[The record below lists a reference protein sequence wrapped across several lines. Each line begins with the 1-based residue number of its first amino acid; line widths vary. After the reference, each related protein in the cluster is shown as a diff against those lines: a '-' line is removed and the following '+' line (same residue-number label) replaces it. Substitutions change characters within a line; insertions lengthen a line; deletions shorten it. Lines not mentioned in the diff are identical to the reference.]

1 MAKSLNCIYSSKEK
15 LSDYISSHNVDL
27 YPTIFVQLFLGQVPL
42 EKAKQIKSEILSLL
56 PKAVILGCSTEGQ
69 IINGTIVND
78 SPVISFTLFEST
90 EINSKLIDMADAADG
105 YETGR
110 ILSAELV
117 DMETK
122 AVILFA
128 SHLDINLREI
138 LEGFHAVTPHIPVGG
153 GVSIDVAD
161 KKQSIVLTEQGET
174 ERGIAAVALNSSIL
188 QVQTFINEQWKEVGR
203 PLTVTKSTG
212 SIIEKIDHQKPLKV
226 LQHYLGD
233 SFVSRLPESGVEF
246 PFLLRRNKKTS
257 TLFPIRVHEN
267 GSIEM
272 TQAVKQG
279 ETLTFAFADLE
290 SIVNYSVKDLNR
302 LRKKPVESLFVFNC
316 VARKQLLKDFTET
329 EMEMM
334 AEISP
339 AAGFFSHGEIVVD
352 DESGPNLFSHSLT
365 YLGISEANNLPSL
378 ERERFQYNLTP
389 EGNTRV
395 SLTHLIN
402 ASSHDIQKLNENIQ
416 ISEEYYRSLF
426 DNNTDFVYS
435 TDLKGK
441 FNSVNP
447 TFLKTFGYSE
457 EELIGKLSISFIF
470 EEDIPR
476 VKRHF
481 YRTLSGKEQFYE
493 LWIPSKTG
501 EIQLFHIK
509 NIPITIDG
517 ECVGLFG
524 IGRNITEQKKTEE
537 KITQLAYFD
546 PETGLPNRVKF
557 RELSE
562 EFISRAK
569 KKKRRL
575 AILFLD
581 IDRFKLVNDTL
592 GHSAG
597 DRILIELA
605 ERIKA
610 VLPKGAY
617 LGRFGSDKF
626 TILISK
632 NVSDD
637 KIKQI
642 AEMVAD
648 HIQMPIIQGNQEFY
662 IKASIGIGV
671 YPEHGTDLSD
681 LLRNADTALNWA
693 KSNGGNQI
701 VFYTNEMNVKAMEKL
716 KMENYLRKAL
726 DREELFILYQP
737 IVELGERRVIGAE
750 ALIRWRHP
758 YLGIV
763 SPMEFIPL
771 AEETG
776 LIGPIG
782 NWVLHQACKQ
792 AKKWQEKGF
801 DDFYISVNVSANQ
814 FQQPSF
820 TSEITQALK
829 SSGLSPHCLCLEL
842 TESVMIRDTGH
853 SIDRMEELAAIGVK
867 IAIDDFGTG
876 YSSLGYLKHLPLHI
890 LKIDKSFV
898 QNIKESSPDF
908 AIVQAVSMMGQGL
921 GLQVIVEG
929 IETGEQLEL
938 LDNLRC
944 DLGQGYF
951 ISRPV
956 EAEELEKWMKVSQTY
971 LLSNS

>member
-1 MAKSLNCIYSSKEK
+1 MAKSFNCIYSSQED
-15 LSDYISSHNVDL
+15 LAGYIRSNKIDL
-27 YPTIFVQLFLGQVPL
+27 YPTILVQVFLGQVSL
-42 EKAKQIKSEILSLL
+42 EGAQRIKSEILSVL
-56 PKAVILGCSTEGQ
+56 PRAVLIGCSTEGQ
-69 IINGTIVND
+69 IVNGEIVND
-78 SPVISFTLFEST
+78 SPVLSFTVLEAT
-90 EINSKLIDMADAADG
+90 EVVSKLVDINGDEEG
-105 YETGR
+105 FETGVR
-110 ILSAELV
+110 LSGELV

-128 SHLDINLREI
+128 SHLDVDLHEI
-138 LEGFHAVTPHIPVGG
+138 LEGFHSVTPSIPVGG
-153 GVSIDVAD
+153 GVSINTPD
-161 KKQSIVLTEQGET
+161 KKMSIVMTESGESMN
-174 ERGIAAVALNSSIL
+174 GMAAVALNNSNL
-188 QVQTFINEQWKEVGR
+188 HVQTFINEQWKEVGR
-203 PLTVTKSTG
+203 PLTITKSNG
-212 SIIEKIDHQKPLKV
+212 AFIEKIDHQKALKV
-226 LQHYLGD
+226 LKHYLGE

-246 PFLLRRNKKTS
+246 PFLVKRKNAAS
-257 TLFPIRVHEN
+257 VLFPLRIHED

-272 TQAVKQG
+272 SQTVKQG
-279 ETLTFAFADLE
+279 ERLTFAFADLE
-290 SIVNYSVKDLNR
+290 SIVDHSLKELNR
-302 LRKKPVESLFVFNC
+302 LRRRPVESLFVFNC
-316 VARKQLLKDFTET
+316 AARKQFIKDFTKT

-334 AEISP
+334 GEISP
-339 AAGFFSHGEIVVD
+339 SSGFFSHGEIFLNN
-352 DESGPNLFSHSLT
+352 ETGPNLYSHSLT
-365 YLGISEANNLPSL
+365 YLGISEVDNLPSL
-378 ERERFQYNLTP
+378 QREKFQYSLTP

-395 SLTHLIN
+395 SLTQLIN
-402 ASSHDIQKLNENIQ
+402 ASSSDIQKLNENIL

-426 DNNTDFVYS
+426 ENNTDFVYS

-447 TFLKTFGYSE
+447 TFLKTFSYTE
-457 EELIGKLSISFIF
+457 EELIGKLSINFIF

-476 VKRHF
+476 IKRHF

-493 LWIPSKTG
+493 LWIPSKSG
-501 EIQLFHIK
+501 EVQLFHIK
-509 NIPITIDG
+509 NIPITVDG

-557 RELSE
+557 RELTE
-562 EFISRAK
+562 EFIERAK

-575 AILFLD
+575 GILFLD

-605 ERIKA
+605 DRIKS

-626 TILISK
+626 TIMISK
-632 NVSDD
+632 NVTTEN
-637 KIKQI
+637 IKQL
-642 AEMVAD
+642 AEKMSD

-662 IKASIGIGV
+662 IKVSIGIGV

-701 VFYTNEMNVKAMEKL
+701 VFYTNEMNVKALEKV
-716 KMENYLRKAL
+716 KMESYLRKAL
-726 DREELFILYQP
+726 EREELYILYQP
-737 IVELGERRVIGAE
+737 IVELKERKVIGAE
-750 ALIRWRHP
+750 ALLRWRHP
-758 YLGIV
+758 YLGII
-763 SPMEFIPL
+763 SPMDFIPL

-782 NWVLHQACKQ
+782 NWVLQEACKQ
-792 AKKWQEKGF
+792 AKKWQEEGF
-801 DDFYISVNVSANQ
+801 ADFYISVNVSANQ

-820 TSEITQALK
+820 TCEINQVLTH
-829 SSGLSPHCLCLEL
+829 SGLSPHCLCLEL
-842 TESVMIRDTGH
+842 TESVMIQHSGH
-853 SIDRMEELAAIGVK
+853 SIDRMEELSALGVK

-898 QNIKESSPDF
+898 QNIEESSPDY
-908 AIVQAVSMMGQGL
+908 AIVQAVSMMGKGL
-921 GLQVIVEG
+921 GMQVIVEG
-929 IETGEQLEL
+929 IETSEQLVL
-938 LDNLRC
+938 LDDLNC

-951 ISRPV
+951 ISRPIS
-956 EAEELEKWMKVSQTY
+956 AEEMEKWMKISQSE
-971 LLSNS
+971 LISKG